1 MRFTVATIA
10 GFLAFLVLSTAN
22 GAGYRY
28 GVSDGA
34 AYVPAVVLAEHPAV
48 FPRDASL
55 IRTQGQFFVVD
66 EVLAAIGRM
75 TGASLES
82 RFFAAYLVAMAA
94 VWAGVILLG
103 SSLYRTDCS
112 SSGADLPGPRSGP
125 FLTGWWLTVALAA
138 VVTLRHHIP
147 RTSTNSLE
155 PYFHP
160 RLLAFGL
167 GVIAVAAFLR
177 HRNAMAIAL
186 VGLAAICHG
195 TTAFWFAVV
204 IGTGLMIVD
213 RRWRLPGLL
222 GSVAVLSVLVWAV
235 VAGPLWS
242 AASAIDPVWIDALG
256 GRNFIFANE
265 WPLWAWIANLGLL
278 GALWLAH
285 GVRVRRGTATVRDTG
300 LVWGATALV
309 ALFVATLPLVSAH
322 VALAVQFQFSR
333 VFWVVDFLAAIYLV
347 AAAGESMRRTQAATL
362 AVVLLTASAARGTYI
377 MWSEHAERRLF
388 QVSLG
393 SSPWMDA
400 MHWIAAQ
407 PLDVHVVAAAD
418 HAFKYGVSVRVAACR
433 DVLLE
438 DDKDSAVAMYSR
450 AIAERVVE
458 RRKALADFSSL
469 TAESARELGTRFGI
483 DYLVTE
489 AALPLREVYR
499 NTQFRIYALKPAGP
513 VS

>member
-1 MRFTVATIA
+1 LRFAAAALA
-10 GFLAFLVLSTAN
+10 GFLAFLVLATAN

-34 AYVPAVVLAEHPAV
+34 AYVPAVMLAENPAV
-48 FPRDASL
+48 FARDAPL

-66 EVLAAIGRM
+66 ELLAVIGRL
-75 TGASLES
+75 TGTSIEW
-82 RFFAAYLVAMAA
+82 RFFAAYIVAIAA
-94 VWAGVILLG
+94 VWAGVILVG
-103 SSLYRTDCS
+103 SSLYSCR
-112 SSGADLPGPRSGP
+112 
-125 FLTGWWLTVALAA
+125 LTGWWLPIALAA

-160 RLLAFGL
+160 RLLAFGI
-167 GVIAVAAFLR
+167 GIIAVAAFLR
-177 HRNAMAIAL
+177 HRNAIAVAL

-195 TTAFWFAVV
+195 TTAFWFAVA
-204 IGTGLMIVD
+204 IGTGLMVVD
-213 RRWRLPGLL
+213 RRWRVPGLL
-222 GSVAVLSVLVWAV
+222 AGAAALTMLVWAAG
-235 VAGPLWS
+235 AGPLRM
-242 AASAIDPVWIDALG
+242 AASTMDPLWIDALG
-256 GRNFIFANE
+256 GRNFVFANE

-278 GALWLAH
+278 GALWFAH
-285 GVRVRRGTATVRDTG
+285 TVRVRRGTATVRDTG

-309 ALFVATLPLVSAH
+309 TLVLATLPLVAAH
-322 VALAVQFQFSR
+322 IALAVQFQFSR
-333 VFWVVDFLAAIYLV
+333 VFWVVDFLAAVYLI
-347 AAAGESMRRTQAATL
+347 AAAGESLRRTQVATL
-362 AVVLLTASAARGTYI
+362 AVVLLTASAARATYI

-388 QVSLG
+388 QVSLA

-400 MHWIAAQ
+400 MHWIAGQ
-407 PLDVHVVAAAD
+407 PLDVHVAAAAD

-469 TAESARELGTRFGI
+469 TAESARALATRFGV

-513 VS
+513 AS